1 MKRKIEYKLPNNTKE
16 IRVNI
21 KNDDTS
27 IIIFDFEKWIGAG
40 IKLDKDVAISLASK
54 ILNTYNRDFV
64 FSDKINQS
72 LKNIEKAVN
81 NTYSMMVEDNRQLW
95 DDELLDLKMEIDEE
109 IRKIRG

>member
-27 IIIFDFEKWIGAG
+27 IIIFDFEKWIGAA

>member
-27 IIIFDFEKWIGAG
+27 IIIFDFEKWIGAE
-40 IKLDKDVAISLASK
+40 IKLNKDVAISLASK

>member
-27 IIIFDFEKWIGAG
+27 IIIFDFEKWIGAE
-40 IKLDKDVAISLASK
+40 IKLNKDVAISLTSK

>member
-95 DDELLDLKMEIDEE
+95 DDELLDLKIEIDEE
-109 IRKIRG
+109 MRKIRG

>member
-27 IIIFDFEKWIGAG
+27 IIIFDFEKWIGAE

>member
-109 IRKIRG
+109 IKKIRG